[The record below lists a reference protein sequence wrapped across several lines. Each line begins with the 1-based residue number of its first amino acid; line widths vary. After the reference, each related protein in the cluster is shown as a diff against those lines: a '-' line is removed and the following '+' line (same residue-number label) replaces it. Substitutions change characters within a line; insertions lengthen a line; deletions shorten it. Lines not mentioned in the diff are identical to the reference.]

1 MKTSL
6 SSFITLFALSTALL
20 SGTEPASKTD
30 CCATPPEE
38 IKKPEAG
45 ACCQPA
51 TEPVA
56 TEPDACCAEAPPA
69 APYSR
74 TSLYQLDAR
83 FTNDAGETFALG
95 DLRGQPVVVDM
106 FFASCGY
113 ACPLTVTNMLAIQG
127 RLPVGQRDKVRFVLV
142 SFDVVR
148 DTTAELAKYRAT
160 RGLDDQ
166 WILLRGD
173 DNSVRELA
181 ALLGVK
187 YKQEADGMF
196 SHSNLLTVL
205 NPKGEIMHQR
215 EGLNGG
221 LDEVITALAAATQ

>member
-1 MKTSL
+1 MKTNRSAL
-6 SSFITLFALSTALL
+6 ISLFALSAAIL
-20 SGTEPASKTD
+20 S
-30 CCATPPEE
+30 ATPPAET
-38 IKKPEAG
+38 KKMAAC
-45 ACCQPA
+45 ACCPP
-51 TEPVA
+51 TPEPVVA
-56 TEPDACCAEAPPA
+56 EPDACCAEAPPA

-83 FTNDAGETFALG
+83 FTNDAGESFALG

-113 ACPLTVTNMLAIQG
+113 ACPLTVTNLLAIQG
-127 RLPVGQRDKVRFVLV
+127 RLPVEQRDKVRFVLV
-142 SFDVVR
+142 SFDVAR
-148 DTTAELAKYRAT
+148 DTSEELAKYRAT
-160 RGLDDQ
+160 RGLNDQ

-205 NPKGEIMHQR
+205 NPKGEIAHQR

-221 LDEVITALAAATQ
+221 LDEVITTLATAAQ